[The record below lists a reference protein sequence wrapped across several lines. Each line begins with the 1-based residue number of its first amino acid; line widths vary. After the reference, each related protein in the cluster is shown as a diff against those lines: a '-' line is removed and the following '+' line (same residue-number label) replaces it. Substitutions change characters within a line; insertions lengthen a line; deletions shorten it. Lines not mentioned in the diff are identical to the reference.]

1 MQALILDN
9 LDQDDGSDDGMDAGD
24 LESILFF
31 EITVG
36 AKDQPRLLSKLS
48 KALVCILSPKQSIL
62 QFNQ

>member
-1 MQALILDN
+1 M
-9 LDQDDGSDDGMDAGD
+9 DQDDGSDDGMDVGE

-48 KALVCILSPKQSIL
+48 KALVSTVCFKGVDALPQ
-62 QFNQ
+62 